1 MISRAWL
8 GVTSRIIE
16 PRAQGSV
23 NNSSPGEGARALLS
37 AAAVRRVARRVF
49 NLALDSTLEDWAVN
63 MDRLPLTADFVA
75 KVVRERYPT
84 LRPPFHARWRHFVF
98 GGKDLWGEIAGAAA
112 AGARSGVAAGVAP
125 GAGSG
130 SLAGSAGAARA
141 AFDLAITSVLLD
153 AGAGAEWRYR
163 DAATGLI
170 AVRSEGLALASLRWF
185 ERGGLSDNPREP
197 LRADAAALCR
207 IDAAAVDD
215 AFQST
220 DGNRLQGA
228 SGRASLLNRLG
239 SAMLARPDLFAS
251 GDTPRPGGL
260 FDVLAARAAPDGR
273 LAAATILE
281 VLLEGLGPIWPNR
294 PTLDGVPLGD
304 CWLHPALRGDRP
316 VDRFVPLHKLSQWLA
331 YSLIEPLEI
340 AGLQVVDVGGLTGL
354 AEYRNGGLFVDMGV
368 LVPRDFAAFS
378 RVHAVSDPFVV
389 GWRAATVALL
399 DEVAPM
405 VAARLGLATDEFPLA
420 RVLEGGT
427 WAAGRLIAREKRMD
441 AGPPFKISSDGT
453 VF

>member
-1 MISRAWL
+1 MTSRAWL

-16 PRAQGSV
+16 PRAEGSV
-23 NNSSPGEGARALLS
+23 NNGSPGEGARSLLS

-49 NLALDSTLEDWAVN
+49 NLALDSSLEDWTVN

-98 GGKDLWGEIAGAAA
+98 GGRDLWGEIAATRGSPPPGAAGVTGAAA
-112 AGARSGVAAGVAP
+112 
-125 GAGSG
+125 
-130 SLAGSAGAARA
+130 AARA

-153 AGAGAEWRYR
+153 AGAGAEWKYR
-163 DAATGLI
+163 DAATGLT

-185 ERGGLSDNPREP
+185 ERGGLSNNPRDP

-207 IDAAAVDD
+207 VDAAAVDE
-215 AFQST
+215 AFQSV

-239 SAMLARPDLFAS
+239 SAVLARPDLFAS
-251 GDTPRPGGL
+251 ADLPRPGGL

-294 PTLDGVPLGD
+294 PLLDGVPLGD
-304 CWLHPALRGDRP
+304 CWLHPALRGDQP

-331 YSLIEPLEI
+331 YSLIEPLEN

-368 LVPRDFAAFS
+368 LVPRDFAALS
-378 RVHAVSDPFVV
+378 RVHDVSYPFVV

-399 DEVAPM
+399 DDVAPM
-405 VAARLGLATDEFPLA
+405 VASRLGLATEEFPLA

-427 WAAGRLIAREKRMD
+427 WAAGRLIAREKRPD